1 MQRIRNVKH
10 MERAI
15 YNKLLEWK
23 NNVERKPL
31 ILLGARQVGKTYILK
46 QFGAREFSN
55 MVYVNCHNNEFMA
68 NLFTDFDISRVIY
81 QISVHTGQKI
91 TSGKT
96 LLFLDEIQEIHNG
109 IASLKYFCE
118 DMRELHV
125 VVAGSLLGISLKED
139 ESFPVGKV
147 NTMRMFPMTFSEFL
161 IASGR
166 GQLAEAIDNLDY
178 ETMRLLNDECTDKL
192 RQYFFTGGMP
202 EAVANWMQNHDPKL
216 VRKIHGEILE
226 SYYMDFAK
234 HTKTK
239 VRHIRMVWDSIPAQL
254 AKENKKFIFGLV
266 KKGARAAQFEE
277 ALQWLVDAGLV
288 IRVNRCT
295 MPRQPLKFY
304 SDPSA
309 FKIYLLDCGLLATLC
324 ETEPADILLGSKA
337 FVEFKGA
344 FAENF
349 VLQQLTAKQNLPAY
363 YFSKDNSTQEVDFLV
378 QTPERIVPTEV
389 KAEENVKSKS
399 LSTFIKEDFK
409 ELGLKGLRCSMKPY
423 VDQGWMENIPLYA
436 VEAYFSGV

>member
-1 MQRIRNVKH
+1 MKRDVEIEFSRWK
-10 MERAI
+10 ER
-15 YNKLLEWK
+15 KD
-23 NNVERKPL
+23 RKPL
-31 ILLGARQVGKTYILK
+31 VLMGARQVGKTYILK
-46 QFGAREFSN
+46 QFGTREFSN

-192 RQYFFTGGMP
+192 RQFFFTGGMP
-202 EAVANWMQNHDPKL
+202 
-216 VRKIHGEILE
+216 
-226 SYYMDFAK
+226 
-234 HTKTK
+234 
-239 VRHIRMVWDSIPAQL
+239 
-254 AKENKKFIFGLV
+254 
-266 KKGARAAQFEE
+266 
-277 ALQWLVDAGLV
+277 
-288 IRVNRCT
+288 
-295 MPRQPLKFY
+295 
-304 SDPSA
+304 
-309 FKIYLLDCGLLATLC
+309 
-324 ETEPADILLGSKA
+324 
-337 FVEFKGA
+337 
-344 FAENF
+344 
-349 VLQQLTAKQNLPAY
+349 
-363 YFSKDNSTQEVDFLV
+363 
-378 QTPERIVPTEV
+378 
-389 KAEENVKSKS
+389 
-399 LSTFIKEDFK
+399 
-409 ELGLKGLRCSMKPY
+409 
-423 VDQGWMENIPLYA
+423 
-436 VEAYFSGV
+436 